1 MTTPCCDA
9 PCAAIHSATALAQ
22 TRTASNVYASAMRAR
37 HPSVP
42 KAIRLGTGVL
52 GRTHLRAPVLEQVGQ
67 RLAERDPGLPAGAS
81 PECRAV
87 DADGRRIP
95 RADAR
100 GVELRPQR
108 YARHRDEHVE
118 ELLHGD
124 RAAAADVERL
134 LPFDVCGEPVRA
146 RHIPHVEELAARVEA
161 PVPDDRLRGT
171 PFGERDL
178 ARERDRKST
187 R

>member
-9 PCAAIHSATALAQ
+9 PCASIHSATALAQ

-42 KAIRLGTGVL
+42 NEILLGTGVL
-52 GRTHLRAPVLEQVGQ
+52 GGGRMRAPVVEQIRE
-67 RLAERDPGLPAGAS
+67 RLAERDRGLPTGAS

-108 YARHRDEHVE
+108 YTRHRDEHVE

-124 RAAAADVERL
+124 RAAAADVEGL
-134 LPFDVCGEPVRA
+134 LPFDVRGEPVCA
-146 RHIPHVEELAARVEA
+146 RHIPDVEELAARVEA
-161 PVPDDRLRGT
+161 P
-171 PFGERDL
+171 
-178 ARERDRKST
+178 
-187 R
+187 

>member
-9 PCAAIHSATALAQ
+9 PCASIHSATALAQ

-42 KAIRLGTGVL
+42 NEILLGTRVL
-52 GRTHLRAPVLEQVGQ
+52 GSGHLRAPVLEQVRE
-67 RLAERDPGLPAGAS
+67 RLAQRDPGLPAGAS

-100 GVELRPQR
+100 GVELRPER

-118 ELLHGD
+118 ELLHAD
-124 RAAAADVERL
+124 RAAAADVEGL
-134 LPFDVCGEPVRA
+134 LPFDVCGEPIGA
-146 RHIPHVEELAARVEA
+146 RHVPHVEELA
-161 PVPDDRLRGT
+161 
-171 PFGERDL
+171 
-178 ARERDRKST
+178 
-187 R
+187 